1 MHDVELHS
9 IGVPVLV
16 MHSMS
21 MHEVGL
27 HSIGVL
33 VLVMRSM
40 GLHRVGVHEV
50 GLHSIGLY
58 SIQQLP
64 LPSGSCRHHAAPAAI
79 MQSFCD
85 LKPLQPLQL
94 A

>member
-1 MHDVELHS
+1 MSMHDVELHS

-27 HSIGVL
+27 HSIGVP
-33 VLVMRSM
+33 VLVMHSM

-50 GLHSIGLY
+50 HGFAQNLLVWHK
-58 SIQQLP
+58 
-64 LPSGSCRHHAAPAAI
+64 HAWG
-79 MQSFCD
+79 
-85 LKPLQPLQL
+85 
-94 A
+94 